1 MTLPAVGHI
10 LGVMN
15 MSKRA
20 LTQIRLLICSFGALI
35 ILTGGV
41 TADDRSAAKPDVAEI
56 AEARALLA
64 KATAG
69 PPKLTAAKT
78 KQIKELIVKL
88 GDQVWKVRRAASSE
102 LLKSGPEILP
112 LLTEAVN
119 HKDIEISDRV
129 SVAIKAIQA
138 RSEEIANDLNPAI
151 DTLVKIKDKK
161 LIGTLVKLL
170 DHSRVSARYSA
181 EYALRRITG
190 RKFGFNAH
198 NEPPARALAAAKW
211 RKWWKDSEAKFSYDQ
226 AGIKARS
233 LAFLITHNKT
243 KTVTAVTLGGKTAWS
258 KVMRDTVYS
267 ATAAANGNIIVGS
280 RGTKCVEEYNQQGKS
295 VWAPPGLAN
304 ASSGVY
310 DVSRLHNGNTL
321 IAGANSGKVFE
332 IDAKGKIVWKAT
344 GLNCPTSARRLRNG
358 NTLIADH
365 NAGRAVEIDASSK
378 VVWQKTGLSNPADA
392 VMLPNGNVVIGEKTR
407 VIKVNRGGKILWERK
422 CPVRVTSLCSL
433 PDGTIAIINQT
444 EGAILLGRDGK
455 KIRQLLAPVKG
466 PSGAWNKIRVVPAAV
481 LTNK

>member
-1 MTLPAVGHI
+1 
-10 LGVMN
+10 

-20 LTQIRLLICSFGALI
+20 LPGIRLLVCGFGALV
-35 ILTGGV
+35 ILTGV
-41 TADDRSAAKPDVAEI
+41 LTADAPPAAKPGAAEI
-56 AEARALLA
+56 TKARALLA
-64 KATAG
+64 KATAR
-69 PPKLTAAKT
+69 PPKLTDAKT
-78 KQIKELIVKL
+78 KHIKELIVKL

-112 LLTEAVN
+112 LLTEVVN

-138 RSEEIANDLNPAI
+138 RSEEIASDLNPAI
-151 DTLVKIKDKK
+151 NTLTKIKDKK
-161 LIGTLVKLL
+161 LIGMLVRLL
-170 DHSRVSARYSA
+170 DHSSLSARYSA

-190 RKFGFNAH
+190 REFGFNAH
-198 NEPPARALAAAKW
+198 DEPPARALAAAKW
-211 RKWWKDSEAKFSYDQ
+211 RKWWKSSEAKFSYDQ

-258 KVMRDTVYS
+258 KVMRATIYC
-267 ATAAANGNIIVGS
+267 ATATASGNIIVGS
-280 RGTKCVEEYNQQGKS
+280 SSVGSKSVAEYNQQGKV
-295 VWAPPGLAN
+295 VWTPPDTIKMTG
-304 ASSGVY
+304 GVF
-310 DVSRLHNGNTL
+310 DVTRLPNGNTL
-321 IAGANSGKVFE
+321 VAYSNSKRVIEFN
-332 IDAKGKIVWKAT
+332 AKGKVIWQKT
-344 GLNCPTSARRLRNG
+344 GLSCPTSARRLRNG

-365 NAGRAVEIDASSK
+365 NAGRVVEIDANSK
-378 VVWQKTGLSNPADA
+378 IVWQKAGLSNPSDA

-407 VIKVNRGGKILWERK
+407 VIKVSRDGKILWERK

-466 PSGAWNKIRVVPAAV
+466 PSGAWNKIRVVSAAV
-481 LTNK
+481 LTYK